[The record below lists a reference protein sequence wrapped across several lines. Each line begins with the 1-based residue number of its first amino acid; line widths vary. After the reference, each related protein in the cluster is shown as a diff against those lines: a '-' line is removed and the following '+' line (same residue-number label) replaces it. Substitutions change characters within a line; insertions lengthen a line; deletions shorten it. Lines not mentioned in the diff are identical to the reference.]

1 MTYYIETEKERK
13 EGCNQILIRSIIK
26 TRRKNIRTELKH
38 VDDNELKHVDDNPD
52 VETFLLD
59 AKKDRSNDMI
69 GNVETVENEETWD
82 SYNKVPED
90 NAIDLLPTGTLPD
103 DILPPEEQSHL
114 TPEEAEALYDQF
126 QMEDDED
133 STFEQIV
140 GHSVTSSGPTLK
152 VKYCGMSEEEFLDVP
167 FRILQRDV
175 PLELAKYV
183 RDNVIEEHRGGHYN
197 TWTKHITKSHHG
209 QTIHRLCRHNN
220 IGRTIQTISYNQQ
233 SFVISDKE
241 KYGIKISD
249 KPFYLT

>member
-90 NAIDLLPTGTLPD
+90 NALDLLPNGTLPMTSY
-103 DILPPEEQSHL
+103 LQKNNHTSL
-114 TPEEAEALYDQF
+114 QKKLK
-126 QMEDDED
+126 D
-133 STFEQIV
+133 SMTNF
-140 GHSVTSSGPTLK
+140 
-152 VKYCGMSEEEFLDVP
+152 
-167 FRILQRDV
+167 
-175 PLELAKYV
+175 
-183 RDNVIEEHRGGHYN
+183 
-197 TWTKHITKSHHG
+197 
-209 QTIHRLCRHNN
+209 
-220 IGRTIQTISYNQQ
+220 
-233 SFVISDKE
+233 
-241 KYGIKISD
+241 
-249 KPFYLT
+249 